1 MNEEPSITPTDA
13 LPYHDTKPKGAADFY
28 MAINA
33 TFRFILN
40 RLGQEGL
47 RRYWSDMGRSYFAP
61 VSRRWQTAGAAGIA
75 QYWRA
80 FFDAEPGSDVEVV
93 QSAREV
99 RLDVKVCP
107 AIAHLRQQKREIVA
121 CFCEH
126 CYFVSEAMAAP
137 AGFTARVQGGNG
149 RCVQRFLPADA
160 ITPPQNLEDITRASL
175 S

>member
-1 MNEEPSITPTDA
+1 MNEKPSAA
-13 LPYHDTKPKGAADFY
+13 LPYRDTKPQGAADFY
-28 MAINA
+28 LAIDA

-47 RRYWSDMGRSYFAP
+47 RRYWSDLGRSYFAP
-61 VSRRWQTAGAAGIA
+61 VSRRWQTEGAAGIA

-93 QSAREV
+93 QSDREI
-99 RLDVKVCP
+99 RLEVKVCP
-107 AIAHLRQQKREIVA
+107 AIAHLRGQNREIVP

-137 AGFTARVQGGNG
+137 AGFTVRVQGGNG
-149 RCVQRFLPADA
+149 SCAQRFLPTDA

>member
-1 MNEEPSITPTDA
+1 MSEEPSVA
-13 LPYHDTKPKGAADFY
+13 LPYRDTKPQGAADFY
-28 MAINA
+28 LAINA

-47 RRYWSDMGRSYFAP
+47 RRYWSDLGRSYFAP
-61 VSRRWQTAGAAGIA
+61 VSRQWQSGGAEGIA

-80 FFDAEPGSDVEVV
+80 FYDAEPGSEVSV
-93 QSAREV
+93 TQDGCEV
-99 RLDVKVCP
+99 RMDVKVCP

-126 CYFVSEAMAAP
+126 CHFVSEAMAAP
-137 AGFTARVQGGNG
+137 AGFTVRVQGGNG
-149 RCVQRFLPADA
+149 RCVQRFIPLSTAP
-160 ITPPQNLEDITRASL
+160 PPQNLEEITRASL

>member
-1 MNEEPSITPTDA
+1 MNEEPSVA
-13 LPYHDTKPKGAADFY
+13 LPYRDTKPQGAADFY
-28 MAINA
+28 MAVNA

-47 RRYWSDMGRSYFAP
+47 RRYWSDMGHRYFAP
-61 VSRRWQTAGAAGIA
+61 VSKQWQTHGAAGIA
-75 QYWRA
+75 QYWQA
-80 FFDAEPGSDVEVV
+80 FYDTEPGSEVSV
-93 QSAREV
+93 TRDDREV

-107 AIAHLRQQKREIVA
+107 AIAHLRQQKREIVP

-137 AGFTARVQGGNG
+137 AGFTVRVQGGNG
-149 RCVQRFLPADA
+149 SCTQRFLPADA